1 MTSVREHEKLLFEK
15 FWQGTFKAVAMP
27 RPESVIVAS
36 ITAGRTLTKSDTS
49 VSVPPKVSER
59 SRESGETAAVAKQHN
74 RRAKKR
80 GRKHRSHHHSHHHS
94 HHRARSVSFD
104 GDLSP
109 RPKRKKKK
117 KKSER
122 KRRRERAPSCSPSP
136 VRRKKKKKKK
146 SSKKRKQ
153 HRTASK
159 KRKHSSSTLKHK
171 RREERKHKK
180 RSRSHTHR
188 RRRHTRSG
196 AQGSAWNTSNTDS
209 RQHLHASDPFQPNP
223 VGLGDARHLDADQR
237 ALDWGTAVKL
247 ASKTPPHFS
256 CSAPDSTI
264 SQSKPGGEV
273 VHKRS
278 ILADTLSNQNKGPQD
293 YDSGNDTSSPP
304 SSKTGVSM
312 SNVSRVKST
321 LGRVDGDSA
330 SDSGNSVTSYVS
342 LCKPVESTST
352 SSLRPGGSSA
362 VCKTPRRERRRTR
375 TLSSSR
381 SRSSTSS
388 RYSDSSYSR
397 SPSRSPGR
405 RSYSRS
411 SAYSLDS
418 RDGSVCSDKLS
429 KHSPSRVREWS
440 KDHSP
445 SEKQSKHGKKRRR
458 RKSYSPMRKRR
469 RDSPSH
475 LEARRITSA
484 RKRPIP
490 YFRPSPSSCSRAS
503 SISSLGSLFGI
514 IRSASRSHSRSRSR
528 SWSGSRSRSRSR
540 SRSHSGSYSSYRSYS
555 RSSSW
560 DSTCGGRSRSRTRSR
575 TRSRSRS
582 YDSLGSYSRG
592 RR

>member
-1 MTSVREHEKLLFEK
+1 MTSVREHERLLFEK

-27 RPESVIVAS
+27 RPESIIVAS

-49 VSVPPKVSER
+49 VSVPPKVSEKSTA
-59 SRESGETAAVAKQHN
+59 SRETAAVAKQHS

-80 GRKHRSHHHSHHHS
+80 GRKHHSHHHHS

-104 GDLSP
+104 GGLSP

-146 SSKKRKQ
+146 SSRKRKQ

-159 KRKHSSSTLKHK
+159 KRRHSSSALKHK

-188 RRRHTRSG
+188 RRRHARSAG
-196 AQGSAWNTSNTDS
+196 EGSAWNTSSTDS
-209 RQHLHASDPFQPNP
+209 RQHLHASDPFQPNA

-273 VHKRS
+273 VLKRT
-278 ILADTLSNQNKGPQD
+278 ILADTRSNQNKGPQD

-304 SSKTGVSM
+304 SSKTGVSR

-342 LCKPVESTST
+342 LCKPVESTPS
-352 SSLRPGGSSA
+352 SSLRPGVSA
-362 VCKTPRRERRRTR
+362 VCKAEMQVLSSSLTPQRKRRRTR
-375 TLSSSR
+375 ASSSASR
-381 SRSSTSS
+381 SRSSASS
-388 RYSDSSYSR
+388 RYSDSYYSR

-418 RDGSVCSDKLS
+418 RDASVCSDKLS
-429 KHSPSRVREWS
+429 KHSPSRDREWS
-440 KDHSP
+440 KDRSP
-445 SEKQSKHGKKRRR
+445 SEKQSKRGKKRRR

-475 LEARRITSA
+475 LECPEEAH
-484 RKRPIP
+484 
-490 YFRPSPSSCSRAS
+490 
-503 SISSLGSLFGI
+503 SLLP
-514 IRSASRSHSRSRSR
+514 AQPLVLQ
-528 SWSGSRSRSRSR
+528 SGQQHIFLGQPLRDNPQPQSQSQSQL
-540 SRSHSGSYSSYRSYS
+540 
-555 RSSSW
+555 
-560 DSTCGGRSRSRTRSR
+560 DS
-575 TRSRSRS
+575 
-582 YDSLGSYSRG
+582 DSESESKSEQEQE
-592 RR
+592 